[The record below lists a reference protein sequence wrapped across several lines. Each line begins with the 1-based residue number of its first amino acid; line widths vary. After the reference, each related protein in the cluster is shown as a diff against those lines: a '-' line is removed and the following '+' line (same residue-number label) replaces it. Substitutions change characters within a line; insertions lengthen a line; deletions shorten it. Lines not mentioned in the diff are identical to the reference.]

1 MTMIAFPVTLAAG
14 GILGLIYVALSLN
27 VSMARVKSKVS
38 LGDGAGEAVKVGKE
52 AAAPKLQ
59 IACRIHANFAEYVPM
74 ALLLLGGIEA
84 AGAARWLV
92 ELLAV
97 LLVLARIA
105 HPAGMVLP
113 TPNLFRAGGALLTW
127 VVIGWAA
134 IEALFIAL

>member
-1 MTMIAFPVTLAAG
+1 MTALPITLGAS

-27 VSMARVKSKVS
+27 VSLARVKSKVS
-38 LGDGAGEAVKVGKE
+38 LGDGASQSVMVGKE
-52 AAAPKLQ
+52 NAAPRLQ
-59 IACRIHANFAEYVPM
+59 IACRTHANFAEYVPL
-74 ALLLLGGIEA
+74 ALVLLGGIEA

-105 HPAGMVLP
+105 HPVGMVLP

-134 IEALFIAL
+134 IEALAITL